1 MNRSN
6 SGNLPKQSAMSNPI
20 EVIGK
25 EILDLEAELNS
36 YIPSTLWIS
45 DLHGE
50 GDRFKS
56 ILRGRFG
63 LLYQTIKEALPKLPE
78 DEVRY
83 LSRVIRKR
91 SIIEDAKIDLTLEQ
105 TLTSLVA
112 VLRYKVSN
120 VRYDVDEIILPE
132 FREYILRLISG
143 LSVPPSLMAEE
154 AIAMRLVYHLSF
166 SIKHVLIDRLV
177 VLGDIFDRGSQP
189 DKIIRILASPQYKKI
204 VTLVFGNH
212 DVLWMGAAAGCRPL
226 VVEAMRVSCRY
237 DHFKMLKN
245 LGFDVTKL
253 KKFAVKTYPD
263 DKNTGKIKAK
273 TKKGR
278 AMEKA
283 LAVIQFKLEDKLLR
297 DRPEFEMSSRL
308 ILSDLA
314 ERLKSGHTE
323 GLNDTFF
330 PTINLE
336 NPAEITSEEAEVIED
351 LVEQFK
357 NNRKLKRL
365 LAFFFKQG
373 EVYHIHNNML
383 NIHALI
389 PSTEDGDFESFL
401 GKKGKTLL
409 DYIQGVIV
417 RSGKKYLEGKDVD
430 PKDADLYFY
439 LWCGPKSP
447 FFGKEAMKTYERYF
461 LVDKELHKEPSL
473 YWKQN
478 LRDSSF
484 KFKVLAEFGAKR
496 VIFGHTPVDVTKGK
510 KMASDDGVAINID
523 GGFAAA
529 YFNRGHAL
537 VHTPHQ
543 LYGIILPREKEVT
556 AANQTNDTI
565 PLSVE
570 LIEEFEKPLLVKDTF
585 RGKRYQ
591 SRLTQLKEQLN
602 TEYNN

>member
-1 MNRSN
+1 MNRST
-6 SGNLPKQSAMSNPI
+6 SEVLPKHSANSNPV

-63 LLYQTIKEALPKLPE
+63 LLYQTIKEALPKMPE
-78 DEVRY
+78 EEVRH
-83 LSRVIRKR
+83 LSRVIRKM
-91 SIIEDAKIDLTLEQ
+91 SIIEDSKIEMSLKSTLQSLT
-105 TLTSLVA
+105 A

-143 LSVPPSLMAEE
+143 LSVPPSLMEEE
-154 AIAMRLVYHLSF
+154 AIATRLVYHLCF

-189 DKIIRILASPQYKKI
+189 DKIIRILSSPQYKKI

-212 DVLWMGAAAGCRPL
+212 DVLWMGAAVGCKPL
-226 VVEAMRVSCRY
+226 VIEAMRVTCRY
-237 DHFKMLKN
+237 DHFKMLKI

-263 DKNTGKIKAK
+263 EKTTGKIKAK

-283 LAVIQFKLEDKLLR
+283 LAVIQFKLEDKLLKER
-297 DRPEFEMSSRL
+297 TEFEMSSRL
-308 ILSDLA
+308 ILTDLA
-314 ERLKSGHTE
+314 GRLKSGDTS
-323 GLNDTFF
+323 GLNDAFF
-330 PTINLE
+330 PTVNLE
-336 NPAEITSEEAEVIED
+336 NPAQLTPDEIEVVDD

-357 NNRKLKRL
+357 NNKKLKRL
-365 LAFFFKQG
+365 LAFFFKKG

-389 PSTEDGDFESFL
+389 PSTEDGDFETFL
-401 GKKGKTLL
+401 GRKGKDLL
-409 DYIQGVIV
+409 DYIQSVIV
-417 RSGKKYLEGKDVD
+417 KSGQDYLKGNPVD
-430 PKDADLYFY
+430 PCDADLYFY

-461 LVDKELHKEPSL
+461 LVDKESHKEPSL

-478 LRDSSF
+478 LRDSAF
-484 KFKVLAEFGAKR
+484 KSKVLAEFGAKR
-496 VIFGHTPVDVTKGK
+496 VIFGHTPVDITKGK
-510 KMASDDGVAINID
+510 KMASDDGVAINVD

-556 AANQTNDTI
+556 AANQTHDTI

-570 LIEEFEKPLLVKDTF
+570 LIEEFEQPLLVKDTF

-591 SRLTQLKEQLN
+591 VRLEQLKDQLKAECKN
-602 TEYNN
+602 